1 MENDRRVFLK
11 RMMSACVLLGGSG
24 LALIGCGS
32 SEKGQSGGDAAASA
46 DAGGAADGEATSR
59 FGGNCDDFS
68 KLTDAD
74 WEVRERLGYEKV
86 SPTAETE
93 CHTCNLWLPPR
104 PNESCGGCTLFTGP
118 IEPKGTCTYW
128 APRLS

>member
-11 RMMSACVLLGGSG
+11 RMVSACVLLGGSG
-24 LALIGCGS
+24 LALIGCG
-32 SEKGQSGGDAAASA
+32 GGGKEQPA
-46 DAGGAADGEATSR
+46 DASSTAGADTPDGDATSR

-74 WEVRERLGYEKV
+74 WEVRERLGYETV
-86 SPTAETE
+86 SPSAETE
-93 CHTCNLWLPPR
+93 CNTCNLWLPPR
-104 PNESCGGCTLFTGP
+104 PNETCGGCTLFTGP

>member
-1 MENDRRVFLK
+1 MENDRRIFLK
-11 RMMSACVLLGGSG
+11 RMVSACVVLGGSG
-24 LALIGCGS
+24 LALLGCGGSGKGES
-32 SEKGQSGGDAAASA
+32 SSAATDTDAAAA
-46 DAGGAADGEATSR
+46 DAGNR

-74 WEVRERLGYEKV
+74 WEVRERLGYEEV
-86 SPTAETE
+86 SPTADTE

-104 PNESCGGCTLFTGP
+104 PDETCGGCTLFTGP